1 MRRSLKRI
9 ALKSFAVF
17 SLLRLQNISLII
29 LAQYLCAVFI
39 FAPQRSIAQILL
51 DANVIFLILASALTI
66 ASGYIINAFYDQEK
80 DLINKPYVT
89 MLGRH
94 LPQRHKISAYFV
106 LNFTA
111 VVLSSAVSFRAV
123 LFFSAYIFSLWL
135 YSHKL
140 KRIPLVGNI
149 AWSVLTL
156 TPFLGLFL
164 YFSSTDAHIWLHAL
178 FLFLVFWA
186 LAMIKDLRN
195 LPGDLSQ
202 NYATWPLVHG
212 VSSAKYWISGLLIAT
227 WMPATWLWTSG
238 AVGLMGYYFLFS
250 MAAVFPLLWII
261 WRAQSAPAYQKAYNL
276 LKLVIALG
284 VFSIVLMHWNV
295 L

>member
-39 FAPQRSIAQILL
+39 FAPHRTIAQILL

-140 KRIPLVGNI
+140 
-149 AWSVLTL
+149 
-156 TPFLGLFL
+156 
-164 YFSSTDAHIWLHAL
+164 
-178 FLFLVFWA
+178 
-186 LAMIKDLRN
+186 
-195 LPGDLSQ
+195 
-202 NYATWPLVHG
+202 
-212 VSSAKYWISGLLIAT
+212 
-227 WMPATWLWTSG
+227 
-238 AVGLMGYYFLFS
+238 
-250 MAAVFPLLWII
+250 
-261 WRAQSAPAYQKAYNL
+261 
-276 LKLVIALG
+276 
-284 VFSIVLMHWNV
+284 
-295 L
+295 

>member
-17 SLLRLQNISLII
+17 SLLRLQNISMIV

-39 FAPQRSIAQILL
+39 FAPQRSITQVIF
-51 DANVIFLILASALTI
+51 DSNVIFLILASAMTI
-66 ASGYIINAFYDQEK
+66 AAGYLINAFYDQEK

-94 LPQRHKISAYFV
+94 IPQRHKITAYFV
-106 LNFTA
+106 LNFSA
-111 VVLSSAVSFRAV
+111 VVVSSAISFRAV
-123 LFFSAYIFSLWL
+123 LFFSAYIFSLWV
-135 YSHKL
+135 YSHKV
-140 KRIPLVGNI
+140 KRIPLWGNI

-156 TPFLGLFL
+156 TPFLGLFI
-164 YFSSTDAHIWLHAL
+164 YFRSTDAHIWLHAL

-212 VSSAKYWISGLLIAT
+212 VSSAKYWISGLLIAS
-227 WMPATWLWTSG
+227 WLPAAWLLRSG
-238 AVGLMGYYFLFS
+238 SVGLMGYYFMLS
-250 MAAVFPLLWII
+250 IATVFPALWML
-261 WRAQSAPAYQKAYNL
+261 WRTQVAAGYQNVYNL
-276 LKLVIALG
+276 LKLLIAIG
-284 VFSIVLMHWNV
+284 VFSIVLMHWTA
-295 L
+295 